1 MLLLPQL
8 LLVLLLLLVCNL
20 HCDALSLTNLAAEQ
34 QELLLA
40 QQHHVS
46 FQSVRRMLRDENAS
60 AGSQR
65 SELRFSSP
73 QQQQHALHKREVA
86 AEATTLV
93 VLNLTRQ
100 GLQAYDAAQNYPG
113 QGQELV
119 TGLDLSRNQLRCL
132 KLQQFTQLQ
141 QLDASNNMLT
151 TLPAVSS
158 TALMMLDLSCNRLA
172 QLPDAGFFAQ
182 RQPQLRHLNLAHNRL
197 GNISRQAFYNLI
209 GLQTLVLSNNLIE
222 DIDYETF
229 LALPNLQQLD
239 LSENRL
245 RGSAIRAL
253 QGIPDLVSLSIAYN
267 PQVGAAMQ
275 EFVASWSLK
284 ELDASGTGLCQV
296 PAALAQS
303 VRTLKLAHNWL
314 KVTQL
319 FF

>member
-8 LLVLLLLLVCNL
+8 LLLLLLGGL

-65 SELRFSSP
+65 GELRYSSP
-73 QQQQHALHKREVA
+73 QQHALHKREVT
-86 AEATTLV
+86 EATTTLV

-141 QLDASNNMLT
+141 QLDASNNLLT

-172 QLPDAGFFAQ
+172 QLPAAGFFAQ

-253 QGIPDLVSLSIAYN
+253 QGIPDLVSLSIAFN
-267 PQVGAAMQ
+267 PLVGAAMQ